1 MEYISSKMITEK
13 EILSK
18 ILRDYV
24 FIVQTVKLD
33 TTYFKKRI
41 AEGVKNSSINYKTNV
56 KGKHTEWNFF
66 NNDQKFISIMMQM
79 IDHLEKL
86 PVSLNSFVLQE
97 AWGLIEN
104 FGEHTVKHSHEP
116 NYLSGVLYLNDH
128 PQKLYFP
135 DINQAI
141 TPTPGKLVIF
151 SSFLKHYTKR
161 NTEHKEKYAISF
173 NFRYTT
179 VLE

>member
-1 MEYISSKMITEK
+1 MITEK

-161 NTEHKEKYAISF
+161 NNDNNSKYAIAF
-173 NFRYTT
+173 NLNYTT
-179 VLE
+179 ISN